1 MLQTFPFDV
10 IGCLQFGNYIVY
22 LLLKKKVNTV
32 FQQFLKAPSNYAVTV
47 RVVSSKQKTKQRNR
61 RGKIDLSIQGG
72 LSCFSALDLG
82 RMDIAVFCLKLTF
95 FSYV

>member
-22 LLLKKKVNTV
+22 LLLKKINTV

-47 RVVSSKQKTKQRNR
+47 RVVSSKQKAKQRNC

-82 RMDIAVFCLKLTF
+82 RMDIVVFCLKLKF
-95 FSYV
+95 FTYV